1 MDVTLKHI
9 VASAGLMAVLALLIL
24 GVACGSEP
32 AEPTAAPAPSDTAV
46 PQPTAQQA
54 PTTAPST
61 PVPPTETP
69 APQAGESTP
78 EVGNAVGNLAPDF
91 TLRLLDGSELTS
103 AQLREEGRP
112 RIPLLPHR
120 LVTDLPRRV
129 TAPEQHLPR
138 VCRQG
143 RVLRDRHR
151 PVGDSRRAGGPEGT
165 RGVRLRHRLPGG
177 QGHRRP
183 TYPQAVEQDSHS
195 RRRRHRVPRRIRR
208 WGHGRV
214 GTDPE
219 RPGRHQDG
227 ASVRPSGRTHAG
239 RGRCA
244 HGHGHRSS
252 PADAYARP
260 AADRHTCAHLHGNAY
275 SNSGCIRYQVRSRW
289 PRPQLLGFRHV
300 VGSAGLLQGRWR
312 ARDGSARVGQR
323 SRWNCLRDFAGCT
336 CAGSDGNAGAC
347 SDRHARARSDCYA
360 GACSDRHAD
369 ACADSN
375 TDAASYGYADACAD
389 CYADAAPYGDTDA
402 RAYGDARAA
411 GGCGYRGGQSCI
423 GVRAQARGRD

>member
-1 MDVTLKHI
+1 M
-9 VASAGLMAVLALLIL
+9 
-24 GVACGSEP
+24 
-32 AEPTAAPAPSDTAV
+32 
-46 PQPTAQQA
+46 
-54 PTTAPST
+54 
-61 PVPPTETP
+61 
-69 APQAGESTP
+69 
-78 EVGNAVGNLAPDF
+78 
-91 TLRLLDGSELTS
+91 
-103 AQLREEGRP
+103 
-112 RIPLLPHR
+112 
-120 LVTDLPRRV
+120 TDLPRRV

-151 PVGDSRRAGGPEGT
+151 PVGDARRAGGPEGT

-227 ASVRPSGRTHAG
+227 ASVRPSGRTHAARAG

-244 HGHGHRSS
+244 HCRTHL
-252 PADAYARP
+252 DARP
-260 AADRHTCAHLHGNAY
+260 KANRHSCADPHCNACPSADRYPDSRTDGHAY
-275 SNSGCIRYQVRSRW
+275 SNSGCVRYQVRSRGT
-289 PRPQLLGFRHV
+289 RPQLLGLRHV

-336 CAGSDGNAGAC
+336 CAGYDGN
-347 SDRHARARSDCYA
+347 ARARSDRHA
-360 GACSDRHAD
+360 GARTDRNAHSAADGHSDPRAD
-369 ACADSN
+369 R
-375 TDAASYGYADACAD
+375 
-389 CYADAAPYGDTDA
+389 YADAAPYSNANTRADGYSNAGTHRHADSRADRDA
-402 RAYGDARAA
+402 CAA
-411 GGCGYRGGQSCI
+411 GGRGYGCGQPGA
-423 GVRAQARGRD
+423 GVRTASHGWDRDNVHRAEDGGEASVRILPHRLVTGLPRRVTAPGKHLPRVRGQGGLLRCGL